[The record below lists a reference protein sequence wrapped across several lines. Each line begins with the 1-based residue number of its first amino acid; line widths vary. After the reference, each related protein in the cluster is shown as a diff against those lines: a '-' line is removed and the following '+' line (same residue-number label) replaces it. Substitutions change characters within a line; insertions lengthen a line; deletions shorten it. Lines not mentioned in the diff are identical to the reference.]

1 VQTNGVPG
9 NQKGVAGKGGEWG
22 QRKKESWED
31 EEERE
36 EASRGGGVA
45 AGRTVRE
52 MRTWHEGKRDQ

>member
-1 VQTNGVPG
+1 
-9 NQKGVAGKGGEWG
+9 VAGKGGEWG

>member
-1 VQTNGVPG
+1 
-9 NQKGVAGKGGEWG
+9 VAGNGGEWG